1 MTTTN
6 QWPELR
12 LADWADTR
20 DTLHMW
26 TQIVGKT
33 RLSLAPCENH
43 WWHVPLYTTPRG
55 LTTSP
60 MPHGAHTFE
69 IAFDFLDHSLL
80 IETSDGRRRAM
91 PLVQR
96 SVASFYEEYTAVMRG
111 LNLEVDI
118 WTTPVE
124 VADPIPFEDDTKHAS
139 YDAAAVSRWWQALAE
154 SDRVLKE
161 FRGRFLGKSSPVHFW
176 WGSFDLAVTRFSGR
190 RAPERE
196 GADMVTKEAY
206 SHECISCGFWT
217 GGGPVSEAAFYS
229 YAAPAPPEFAAAA
242 VRPGAALYSKDL
254 SEFIL
259 MYDDV
264 RTASS
269 PREALLDFVQSTYEA
284 GAQLAGWDRAALER
298 T

>member
-1 MTTTN
+1 MTTS
-6 QWPELR
+6 QWPALR

-33 RLSLAPCENH
+33 RLALAPPENH
-43 WWHVPLYTTPRG
+43 WWHTPLYTTPRG

-60 MPHGAHTFE
+60 MPFGDRTFA
-69 IAFDFLDHSLL
+69 INFDFLDHTLL
-80 IETSDGRRRAM
+80 VNTSDGRREAM
-91 PLVQR
+91 ALLPR
-96 SVASFYEEYTAVMRG
+96 SVADFFGEFKTVLRG
-111 LNLEVDI
+111 LGIEAPI

-124 VADPIPFEDDTKHAS
+124 VPDPIPFEKDTTHAS
-139 YDAAAVSRWWQALAE
+139 YDAAAVSRWWHALAE

-217 GGGPVSEAAFYS
+217 GGGGVSEAAFYS
-229 YAAPAPPEFAAAA
+229 YAAPSPAEFAAAN
-242 VRPGAALYSKDL
+242 VRPGAAIYSSEL
-254 SEFIL
+254 GEFIL

-264 RTASS
+264 RSAAS

-284 GAQLAGWDRAALER
+284 AAELAGWDRGSLER
-298 T
+298 Q